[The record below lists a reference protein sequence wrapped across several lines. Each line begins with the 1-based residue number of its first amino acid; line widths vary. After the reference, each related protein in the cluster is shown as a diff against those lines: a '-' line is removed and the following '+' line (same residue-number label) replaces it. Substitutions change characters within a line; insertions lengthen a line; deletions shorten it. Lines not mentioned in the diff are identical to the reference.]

1 MAESEYAE
9 AAVEVLS
16 ILSFTEE
23 SVLNKIPKSFIS
35 FLSNISSHTYK
46 VSFDYSLKLNELNL
60 KSKTKEILGFI
71 YINWLCDDN
80 QREIYKK
87 EIMEQRE
94 FRKNNF
100 NYKNDIFSSPNDT
113 FRNNNINLEDNIKI
127 SQNTEMVE
135 YKNKNFFKT
144 FIDKIIMRFK
154 K

>member
-87 EIMEQRE
+87 EIMDQRE

-113 FRNNNINLEDNIKI
+113 FSNNNINLEDNIKI

>member
-135 YKNKNFFKT
+135 YKNFFKT

>member
-100 NYKNDIFSSPNDT
+100 NYKNYIFSSPNDT
-113 FRNNNINLEDNIKI
+113 FSNNNINLEDNIKI

>member
-113 FRNNNINLEDNIKI
+113 FSNNNINLEDNIKI

>member
-35 FLSNISSHTYK
+35 FLLNISSHTYK

-113 FRNNNINLEDNIKI
+113 FSNNNINLEDNIKI

>member
-35 FLSNISSHTYK
+35 FLLNISSHTYK

-87 EIMEQRE
+87 EIMDQRE

-113 FRNNNINLEDNIKI
+113 FSNNNINLEDNIKI